1 MNSIETSG
9 RPVWW
14 LFVIRFM
21 FFIRVSL
28 LAGVGKKIKKIKS
41 KKLKKNNQKNQTMK
55 KKLIE
60 PIKILKKPTGLVL

>member
-41 KKLKKNNQKNQTMK
+41 KKLKKNNQKNQTIK
-55 KKLIE
+55 KN
-60 PIKILKKPTGLVL
+60 